1 MMIKTLYKEK
11 CLRYFIIPEII
22 LLFIFFFKFS
32 ILVVYVIL
40 RLYIIES
47 MFDNIFFN
55 IPLIWL
61 LFKITTIY
69 FCSIKF
75 EKINKTEDE
84 EKRKKEK
91 IRLKIIIFLLN
102 IVALII
108 FTIFSIDLANK
119 IFDTLLNF

>member
-61 LFKITTIY
+61 LFKITTMY

>member
-32 ILVVYVIL
+32 IFVVCIIL
-40 RLYIIES
+40 PLYIIES
-47 MFDNIFFN
+47 IIDNIFFN

-61 LFKITTIY
+61 LFKITTMY

-75 EKINKTEDE
+75 KKINKIEDE
-84 EKRKKEK
+84 EKKKKYK
-91 IRLKIIIFLLN
+91 IRLKIIIFLVN
-102 IVALII
+102 IVIFVI
-108 FTIFSIDLANK
+108 FTILSTNLINQIVNTILSF
-119 IFDTLLNF
+119 

>member
-1 MMIKTLYKEK
+1 MIKTLYKEK

-32 ILVVYVIL
+32 IFVVCIIL
-40 RLYIIES
+40 PLYIIES
-47 MFDNIFFN
+47 IIDNIFFN

-61 LFKITTIY
+61 LFKITTMY
-69 FCSIKF
+69 FYSIKF

-84 EKRKKEK
+84 EKKEK

-108 FTIFSIDLANK
+108 FTIFSIDLVNK
-119 IFDTLLNF
+119 IFDTLLSF

>member
-32 ILVVYVIL
+32 IFVVCIIL
-40 RLYIIES
+40 PLYIIES
-47 MFDNIFFN
+47 IIDNIFFN

-61 LFKITTIY
+61 LFKITTMY

-84 EKRKKEK
+84 EKKKKYK
-91 IRLKIIIFLLN
+91 IRLKIIIFLVN
-102 IVALII
+102 IVIFVI
-108 FTIFSIDLANK
+108 FTILSTNLINQIVNTILSF
-119 IFDTLLNF
+119 

>member
-1 MMIKTLYKEK
+1 MIKTLYKEK

-32 ILVVYVIL
+32 ILVYIILPLYVI
-40 RLYIIES
+40 ES
-47 MFDNIFFN
+47 IFDNIFFN

-61 LFKITTIY
+61 LFKITTMY

-75 EKINKTEDE
+75 KKINKIEDE
-84 EKRKKEK
+84 EKKKKEK

-102 IVALII
+102 IVAFII
-108 FTIFSIDLANK
+108 FAIFSIDLVNK
-119 IFDTLLNF
+119 IFNTLLSF

>member
-1 MMIKTLYKEK
+1 MLKTLYKEK

-32 ILVVYVIL
+32 IFVVCIIL
-40 RLYIIES
+40 PLYIIES
-47 MFDNIFFN
+47 IIDNIFFN

-61 LFKITTIY
+61 LFKITTMY
-69 FCSIKF
+69 FYSIRF

-119 IFDTLLNF
+119 LFDTLLNF

>member
-1 MMIKTLYKEK
+1 MIKTLYKEK

-32 ILVVYVIL
+32 ILVYIILPLYVI
-40 RLYIIES
+40 ES
-47 MFDNIFFN
+47 IFDNIFFN

-61 LFKITTIY
+61 LFKITTMY
-69 FCSIKF
+69 FFSIKF

-84 EKRKKEK
+84 EKKKKEK

-108 FTIFSIDLANK
+108 FTIFSIDLVNK
-119 IFDTLLNF
+119 IFDTLLSF

>member
-1 MMIKTLYKEK
+1 MIKTLYKEK

-32 ILVVYVIL
+32 IFVVIIL
-40 RLYIIES
+40 PLYIIES
-47 MFDNIFFN
+47 IIDNIFFN

-108 FTIFSIDLANK
+108 FTIFSIDLVNK
-119 IFDTLLNF
+119 IFDTLLSLI

>member
-22 LLFIFFFKFS
+22 LLFIFFLKFS
-32 ILVVYVIL
+32 ILIVYVML
-40 RLYIIES
+40 PLYVFES
-47 MFDNIFFN
+47 IFDNIFFN

-61 LFKITTIY
+61 LFKITAMY

-75 EKINKTEDE
+75 EKIYKIEDE
-84 EKRKKEK
+84 EKKKKEK

-108 FTIFSIDLANK
+108 F
-119 IFDTLLNF
+119 

>member
-1 MMIKTLYKEK
+1 MIKTLYKEK

-32 ILVVYVIL
+32 ILVYIILPLYVI
-40 RLYIIES
+40 ES
-47 MFDNIFFN
+47 IFDNIFFN

-61 LFKITTIY
+61 LFKITTMY

-75 EKINKTEDE
+75 KKINKIEDE
-84 EKRKKEK
+84 EKKKKEK

-108 FTIFSIDLANK
+108 FTIFSIDLVNK
-119 IFDTLLNF
+119 IFDTLLSF

>member
-1 MMIKTLYKEK
+1 MIKTLYKEK

-32 ILVVYVIL
+32 ILVYIILPLYVI
-40 RLYIIES
+40 ES
-47 MFDNIFFN
+47 IFDNIFFN

-61 LFKITTIY
+61 LFKITTMY

-75 EKINKTEDE
+75 EKINKIEDE
-84 EKRKKEK
+84 EKKKKEK

-108 FTIFSIDLANK
+108 FTIFSIDLVNK
-119 IFDTLLNF
+119 IFDTLLSF

>member
-1 MMIKTLYKEK
+1 MIKTLYKEK

-32 ILVVYVIL
+32 IFVVYVIL
-40 RLYIIES
+40 CLYIIES
-47 MFDNIFFN
+47 IFDNIFFN

-61 LFKITTIY
+61 LFKITTMY

-108 FTIFSIDLANK
+108 FTIFSIDLVNK
-119 IFDTLLNF
+119 IFDTLLSF

>member
-32 ILVVYVIL
+32 ILAVYVIL
-40 RLYIIES
+40 PLYVFES
-47 MFDNIFFN
+47 IFDNIFFN

-61 LFKITTIY
+61 LFKITTMY

-75 EKINKTEDE
+75 EKINKIEDE
-84 EKRKKEK
+84 EKKKKYK
-91 IRLKIIIFLLN
+91 IRLKIIIFLVN
-102 IVALII
+102 IVILVIFAILSTNLINQI
-108 FTIFSIDLANK
+108 VNTILSF
-119 IFDTLLNF
+119 

>member
-1 MMIKTLYKEK
+1 MIKTLYKEK

-32 ILVVYVIL
+32 ILVYIILPLYVI
-40 RLYIIES
+40 ES
-47 MFDNIFFN
+47 IFDNIFFN

-61 LFKITTIY
+61 LFKITTMY

-75 EKINKTEDE
+75 KKINKIEDE
-84 EKRKKEK
+84 EKKKKEK

-108 FTIFSIDLANK
+108 FTIFSIDLVNK
-119 IFDTLLNF
+119 IFNTLLSF

>member
-1 MMIKTLYKEK
+1 MIKTLYKEK

-47 MFDNIFFN
+47 IFDNIFFN

-61 LFKITTIY
+61 LFKITTMY

-102 IVALII
+102 IIALII
-108 FTIFSIDLANK
+108 FTIFSIDLVNK

>member
-1 MMIKTLYKEK
+1 MIKTLYKEK

-61 LFKITTIY
+61 LFKITTMY

>member
-1 MMIKTLYKEK
+1 MIKTLYKEK

-32 ILVVYVIL
+32 IFVVCIIL
-40 RLYIIES
+40 PLYIIES
-47 MFDNIFFN
+47 IIDNIFFN

-61 LFKITTIY
+61 LFKITTMY
-69 FCSIKF
+69 FYSIKF

-108 FTIFSIDLANK
+108 FTIFSIDLVNK
-119 IFDTLLNF
+119 IFDTLLSF

>member
-1 MMIKTLYKEK
+1 MIKTLYKEK

-61 LFKITTIY
+61 LFKITTMY

-108 FTIFSIDLANK
+108 FTIFSIDLVNK

>member
-1 MMIKTLYKEK
+1 MIKTLYKEK

-32 ILVVYVIL
+32 ILVYVIL
-40 RLYIIES
+40 PLYVIES
-47 MFDNIFFN
+47 IFDNIFCN

-61 LFKITTIY
+61 LFKITTMY

-75 EKINKTEDE
+75 KKINKIEDE
-84 EKRKKEK
+84 EKKKKEK

-102 IVALII
+102 IVAFII
-108 FTIFSIDLANK
+108 FAIFSIDLVNK
-119 IFDTLLNF
+119 IFNTLLSF

>member
-1 MMIKTLYKEK
+1 MIKTLYKEK

-32 ILVVYVIL
+32 IFVVCIIL
-40 RLYIIES
+40 PLYIIES
-47 MFDNIFFN
+47 IIDNIFFN

-61 LFKITTIY
+61 LFKITTMY
-69 FCSIKF
+69 FYSIKF
-75 EKINKTEDE
+75 EKINKIEDK
-84 EKRKKEK
+84 EKKKKEK

-108 FTIFSIDLANK
+108 FTIFSIDLVNK